1 LVQFASIGDV
11 AAGIG
16 ALFESNQ
23 IARMKHQRTSARG
36 LSRLSLAGRVEF
48 MNGSTE
54 GDMIKTYYRK
64 PQGFIAGLAMLAI
77 FLMPVSVFTQTKI
90 SYHSNKYSLQ
100 DDVKLGRQAAAEAE
114 QQFPLLR
121 DSEVESYVSRVGS
134 RLVAAIPS
142 EFQHREFQYYFK
154 VVNAR
159 DINAFALPGGPMYV
173 NRGMIEAAGREGEMA
188 GVMAHEI
195 SHVALRHGTA
205 QATKGQ
211 KYGLLAGILGIGG
224 QILGGPAGAAAQ
236 IAGQGVGVYFLKFS
250 REYETEADILG
261 AQILARAGYDPR
273 DLATMFQRIQEQGG
287 GSGGGFMSS
296 HPSPQNRYARI
307 NQEAQYLRVENPI
320 RDTREFTAIKA
331 KLRGYPGAPSMAEI
345 AQSGQRYPA
354 ENGGTSNAPGGR
366 VDYPSTRYRNY
377 SEFGFLNVSVPDNW
391 RELRGNNSVW
401 FSPEGGYGQYNGQDV
416 FTHGVNFGAFRSQSR
431 DLRQATQE
439 LVNSFTQGNGNMRL
453 SSGYQRTTLG
463 GRSGLTAQLTNINE
477 ATGQS
482 ETVTLV
488 TTQLRSGELF
498 YMIAVAPQ
506 SEARSF
512 STAFNN
518 ILRSTRLAD

>member
-1 LVQFASIGDV
+1 
-11 AAGIG
+11 
-16 ALFESNQ
+16 
-23 IARMKHQRTSARG
+23 
-36 LSRLSLAGRVEF
+36 
-48 MNGSTE
+48 
-54 GDMIKTYYRK
+54 MIKTNYRK
-64 PQGFIAGLAMLAI
+64 SQFIAGLAIFAI

-90 SYHSNKYSLQ
+90 TFHSNKSSVQ

-114 QQFPLLR
+114 QQLPLLR
-121 DSEVESYVSRVGS
+121 DREVEDYVSRVGN

-261 AQILARAGYDPR
+261 AQIMARAGYEPR

-287 GSGGGFMSS
+287 GSSGGFLSS

-320 RDTREFTAIKA
+320 RDSREFEAIKA
-331 KLRGYPGAPSMAEI
+331 RLRGQSRAPSMEEI
-345 AQSGQRYPA
+345 ARSGQRYPS
-354 ENGGTSNAPGGR
+354 ENGGSNVPAGR

-377 SEFGFLNVSVPDNW
+377 SEFGILNVSVPDNW
-391 RELRGNNSVW
+391 RELQGNSSVW
-401 FSPEGGYGQYNGQDV
+401 FSPEGGYGQANGQDV
-416 FTHGVNFGAFRSQSR
+416 FTHGANFGVFRPQNR

-439 LVNSFTQGNGNMRL
+439 LVNSFTQGNSNMRL
-453 SSGYQRTTLG
+453 STGYQRTTIG
-463 GRSGLTAQLTNINE
+463 GRSGLSAQLTNINE
-477 ATGQS
+477 ATGQR
-482 ETVTLV
+482 ENVTLV

-518 ILRSTRLAD
+518 ILRSIRLND

>member
-1 LVQFASIGDV
+1 
-11 AAGIG
+11 
-16 ALFESNQ
+16 
-23 IARMKHQRTSARG
+23 
-36 LSRLSLAGRVEF
+36 
-48 MNGSTE
+48 
-54 GDMIKTYYRK
+54 MIKTNYRK
-64 PQGFIAGLAMLAI
+64 TQGFVAGLAICAML
-77 FLMPVSVFTQTKI
+77 LLPVSVFTQTKI

-121 DSEVESYVSRVGS
+121 DSEVESYVEGVGS

-142 EFQHREFQYYFK
+142 EFQHREFQYFFK
-154 VVNAR
+154 VINAR

-224 QILGGPAGAAAQ
+224 AVLGGPAGAAAQ

-273 DLATMFQRIQEQGG
+273 DLATMFQRIQEAGG
-287 GSGGGFMSS
+287 GSSGGFLSS

-320 RDTREFTAIKA
+320 RDTREFERVKA
-331 KLRGYPGAPSMAEI
+331 KLRGYGTAPTMAEI
-345 AQSGQRYPA
+345 ARSGQRYPS
-354 ENGGTSNAPGGR
+354 ENSTGSTGSSTPGGR
-366 VDYPSTRYRNY
+366 VDYPSTRYRSY

-391 RELRGNNSVW
+391 RELRGSNSVW
-401 FSPEGGYGQYNGQDV
+401 FAPEGGFGQHSGQDV
-416 FTHGVNFGAFRSQSR
+416 FTHGVNFGVFRSQSR

-439 LVNSFTQGNGNMRL
+439 LVNSFTQGNSNMRL

-463 GRSGLTAQLTNINE
+463 GRNGLSAQLTNTNE
-477 ATGQS
+477 ATGQR

-488 TTQLRSGELF
+488 TSQLRNGDVF

-518 ILRSTRLAD
+518 ILRSIRLND

>member
-1 LVQFASIGDV
+1 MTKQ
-11 AAGIG
+11 
-16 ALFESNQ
+16 N
-23 IARMKHQRTSARG
+23 
-36 LSRLSLAGRVEF
+36 
-48 MNGSTE
+48 
-54 GDMIKTYYRK
+54 YRR
-64 PQGFIAGLAMLAI
+64 PQGVVAGLAMLAI
-77 FLMPVSVFTQTKI
+77 FLMPISVFTQTKI
-90 SYHSNKYSLQ
+90 SYHSNKYSVQ

-121 DSEVESYVSRVGS
+121 DREVENYVENVGR
-134 RLVAAIPS
+134 RLVAAIPE
-142 EFQHREFQYYFK
+142 EFQHREFQYFFK
-154 VVNAR
+154 VINAR

-261 AQILARAGYDPR
+261 AQILARANYDPR
-273 DLATMFQRIQEQGG
+273 DLATMFQRIQQQGG
-287 GSGGGFMSS
+287 GSGGGFLSS

-320 RDTREFTAIKA
+320 RETQEFNRIKA
-331 KLRGYPGAPSMAEI
+331 RLRGYGAAPSMAEI
-345 AQSGQRYPA
+345 ARSGQRYPT
-354 ENGGTSNAPGGR
+354 EGGTDGTSSGNAPGGR

-401 FSPEGGYGQYNGQDV
+401 FSPEGGYGSHQGQDV
-416 FTHGVNFGAFRSQSR
+416 FTHGANFGVYRSQSN

-439 LVNSFTQGNGNMRL
+439 LINSFTQGNGNMRTSGGL
-453 SSGYQRTTLG
+453 QRSSLG
-463 GRSGLTAQLTNINE
+463 GRSGYGVQLTNINE
-477 ATGQS
+477 ATGQR
-482 ETVTLV
+482 ENVALV
-488 TTQLRSGELF
+488 TTQMRNGDVF
-498 YMIAVAPQ
+498 YMVAVAPQ

-512 STAFNN
+512 TTAFNN
-518 ILRSTRLAD
+518 IARSVRLSD